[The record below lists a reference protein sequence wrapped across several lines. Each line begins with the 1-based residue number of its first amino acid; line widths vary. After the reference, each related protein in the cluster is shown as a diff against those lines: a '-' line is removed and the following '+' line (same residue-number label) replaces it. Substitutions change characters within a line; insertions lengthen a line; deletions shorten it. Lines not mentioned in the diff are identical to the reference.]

1 MKKFSRAWACTTRVL
16 VLVPVLFVTVLAG
29 CSGPN
34 PFQAAKAASSTT
46 VVNAN
51 DGNGTPTQ
59 ATDNGFIPDRN
70 VSDCVGTNE
79 RPTCGSSKK
88 GGLGMWLTFGALIL
102 GVGFVMW
109 RISVSV
115 RKRDGGVVKPQGN
128 TF

>member
-1 MKKFSRAWACTTRVL
+1 MKKFSRAWACATLVL
-16 VLVPVLFVTVLAG
+16 VLFAG

-46 VVNAN
+46 VVNGNVA
-51 DGNGTPTQ
+51 DNGTPPQ
-59 ATDNGFIPDRN
+59 GTDNAFIPDRN
-70 VSDCVGTNE
+70 VGDCIGTNE
-79 RPTCGSSKK
+79 RPNCGTSKK
-88 GGLGMWLTFGALIL
+88 GGVGMWLTFGALIL

-115 RKRDGGVVKPQGN
+115 RRRDAGTVEPQGN

>member
-1 MKKFSRAWACTTRVL
+1 MKKFSRAWACAT
-16 VLVPVLFVTVLAG
+16 LVPVVIMTVLAG

-46 VVNAN
+46 VA
-51 DGNGTPTQ
+51 DSGTQTTDLAGNP
-59 ATDNGFIPDRN
+59 FIPDRN
-70 VSDCVGTNE
+70 VSDCIGTNE
-79 RPTCGSSKK
+79 RPNCGTSKK
-88 GGLGMWLTFGALIL
+88 GGVGMWLTFGALIL

-115 RKRDGGVVKPQGN
+115 RRRDAGTVKPQGN

>member
-1 MKKFSRAWACTTRVL
+1 MKKFSRAWACATLAPLL
-16 VLVPVLFVTVLAG
+16 VLTVLAG

-46 VVNAN
+46 VA
-51 DGNGTPTQ
+51 DNGTPTQ
-59 ATDNGFIPDRN
+59 VTDNGFIPDRN

-79 RPTCGSSKK
+79 RPNCGSSKK

-115 RKRDGGVVKPQGN
+115 RTRDRGVAKPQGN

>member
-1 MKKFSRAWACTTRVL
+1 MKKFSRAWACATLAPLL
-16 VLVPVLFVTVLAG
+16 VLTVLSG

-46 VVNAN
+46 VDAN
-51 DGNGTPTQ
+51 GNGPQT
-59 ATDNGFIPDRN
+59 TDNSFIPDRN

-79 RPTCGSSKK
+79 RPNCGSSKK

-115 RKRDGGVVKPQGN
+115 RKRDRGVVTPQGN

>member
-1 MKKFSRAWACTTRVL
+1 MKKFSRAWACA
-16 VLVPVLFVTVLAG
+16 VLVPVLVVTVVAG

-46 VVNAN
+46 VLNGNVDAS
-51 DGNGTPTQ
+51 GNGPQT
-59 ATDNGFIPDRN
+59 TDNSFIPDRN

-79 RPTCGSSKK
+79 RPNCGSTSK
-88 GGLGMWLTFGALIL
+88 GGVGMWLTFGALIL

-115 RKRDGGVVKPQGN
+115 RRRDRGVVKPQGN

>member
-1 MKKFSRAWACTTRVL
+1 MKKFSRAWAGATL
-16 VLVPVLFVTVLAG
+16 VLVVLAG

-46 VVNAN
+46 VVN
-51 DGNGTPTQ
+51 DNGTPTQ
-59 ATDNGFIPDRN
+59 VTDNGFIPDRN
-70 VSDCVGTNE
+70 VSECVGTNE
-79 RPTCGSSKK
+79 RPNCGSSKK

-115 RKRDGGVVKPQGN
+115 RRRDSGVVKPQGN
-128 TF
+128 TY

>member
-1 MKKFSRAWACTTRVL
+1 MKKFSRAWACAPLVPVL
-16 VLVPVLFVTVLAG
+16 VLVLVVTVLAG

-46 VVNAN
+46 VLS
-51 DGNGTPTQ
+51 DNGTPSQ
-59 ATDNGFIPDRN
+59 VTDNGFIPDRN

-79 RPTCGSSKK
+79 RPNCGSSKK

-115 RKRDGGVVKPQGN
+115 RRRDRGDVTPQGN